1 MMGFYFDRLSL
12 DGADDFL
19 RNISDETDSDTLDEV
34 GDEDAVVDYKI
45 LKIFGTERQ
54 MRQLMT

>member
-1 MMGFYFDRLSL
+1 MGFYFDRLSL